1 MIEFSG
7 IHKRFGAKEVLR
19 GVDLTI
25 RPGENTFI
33 IGTSGTGKSVLM
45 KHAVGLLHPDAGTCK
60 VDGEIVNDHDQAAID
75 AIRRKCQYVFQ
86 GSALLDSMTLA
97 ENVAL
102 PMEKHRSLAWLEALA
117 RARELLAI
125 VGAGPSADRY
135 PAEIGGGVRKLA
147 AIARSLAMEPKYL
160 ILDEPTTSLDPV
172 SARRV
177 DRIIGKLLAEQNVS
191 SIVVSH
197 DLKSIYGV
205 ADVIVFLHKGLVRA
219 RARREELRSHPDP
232 LLQAFL
238 QGRALQET

>member
-1 MIEFSG
+1 MIEFTG
-7 IHKRFGAKEVLR
+7 IQKSFGAKEVLR

-45 KHAVGLLHPDAGTCK
+45 KHAVGLLQPDAGSCS
-60 VDGEIVNDHDQAAID
+60 VDGETVNALDLPAID
-75 AIRRKCQYVFQ
+75 RIRLKCQYVFQ

-102 PMEKHRSLAWLEALA
+102 PLEKHRGMVWADALD
-117 RARELLAI
+117 RARELLGI
-125 VGAGPSADRY
+125 VGAGSSAGRY

-177 DRIIGKLLAEQNVS
+177 DRLIGKLLVEQNVS

-219 RARREELRSHPDP
+219 YARREELRTHPDT

-238 QGRALQET
+238 HGHALQES